1 MGAAGRREDEYA
13 DLSPVVFLDAE
24 AAPSRVT
31 TLGSLAE
38 ISERMDEIKVPGGRG
53 VRTLVA
59 GDVYALNAGEEA
71 MELASMLGGKGRSV
85 IVVDWSPDGGG
96 ALSAPSDAPGIVEL
110 IDGSAKFEEAIESFD
125 ESEVH
130 FIRAGKPRDT
140 GQSDLDPDRV
150 NMILDALD
158 EVYDHIVIVGRR
170 EAARRLFE
178 AIQGRFDCGI
188 VVSDA
193 KRRATM
199 SSGDNPRTFLGY
211 EVDDITLIRYERAE
225 QKVRRVSER
234 LAASEAAAS
243 QSHAR

>member
-1 MGAAGRREDEYA
+1 MMTSISKSQTLLSWILQLTVAGILLQTLFFKFTAAEESVYIF
-13 DLSPVVFLDAE
+13 S
-24 AAPSRVT
+24 
-31 TLGSLAE
+31 TLGAE
-38 ISERMDEIKVPGGRG
+38 PWGR
-53 VRTLVA
+53 
-59 GDVYALNAGEEA
+59 
-71 MELASMLGGKGRSV
+71 
-85 IVVDWSPDGGG
+85 IVS
-96 ALSAPSDAPGIVEL
+96 GIVEL